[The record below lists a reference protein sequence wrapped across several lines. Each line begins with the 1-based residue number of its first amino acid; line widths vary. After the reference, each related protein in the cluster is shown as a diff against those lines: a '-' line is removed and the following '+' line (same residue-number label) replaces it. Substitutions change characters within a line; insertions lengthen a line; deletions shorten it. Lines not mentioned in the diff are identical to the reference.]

1 MKKLFY
7 LAIFVFFGCLPFT
20 FAQQSAPAQNTTQ
33 LASQMMSAYDDGFYP
48 GVVRFAD
55 EILLQNSNSPVEVK
69 AFLLKAESLLKMGR
83 IQESLDFL
91 QSGQSLVNKNEEA
104 RAECFFWTGRA
115 YFELNKNEESLS
127 CFYNSAEIIKKIVQS
142 KNEKETFQKN
152 VQVEKLYADSLF
164 YAGKVLRRLEN
175 FKTAGEYFE
184 YVIQNGNIFSVN
196 DFEDAAV
203 NFFECSVLSEQ
214 FAKCEEYYPQVKN
227 FEFSNDGK
235 YRILLAYA
243 QALEGLKKYDQA
255 YDLYVQVLS
264 SGPDSL
270 CAIAMQRAY
279 LISSSNPSAV
289 SGKTDS
295 LMERASALKEKN
307 PQLISEFWTRL
318 AIDEFNSKNY
328 EKSLLYFN
336 NAKENSSVPLKQ
348 LALIY
353 STEIKF
359 LTSKKTE
366 KQAAFECL
374 SLLENG
380 WKDCNFVPDD
390 FFYADAMV
398 AKARYSAICGDWKKT
413 LEFASPQIQCEKSP
427 GVKKSAV
434 YWTSLALYSTD
445 QYKECLQIMENFPY
459 QDDDF
464 LILKAKALA
473 KNGNSSGADA
483 IFYELSEK
491 GSLNNDGRLDYIR
504 TLLNAGHLYST
515 VEQANAASGAEAF
528 YMKGLAFFNRHEWKN
543 AENAFS
549 SAITQKNDRT
559 ALAENYSKLSYF
571 YLGYCQY
578 QLESYENAFKNFSV
592 FIKGETE
599 SSLKWLAC
607 VTASRCAVQISKKAE
622 AVESAGLALKIAKD
636 EGEIHESVLLLSGIY
651 TDFAD
656 FDRALEVLKPYS
668 SQNDDFGNEC
678 LYLLAQV
685 YVQKKDFTKA
695 DSCYKTLS
703 EQNSSPELAQEAL
716 FRRGELFY
724 TNEKYSKAIPLFESY
739 MKNYFEGKFFD
750 AAMYFEADS
759 LLKTGKTEKASLYFM
774 QIIQNYGDSTYKYA
788 ARKNMV
794 ELFRQNGE
802 YSAALQMAQKMMQ
815 EYGSQAQSDGIPAM
829 EKELKALASGADK
842 EILEKEIQYEN
853 SGFEKTAESRIAGT
867 ELVKLYAKSLNFT
880 KAEKLA
886 VQLLKIQEKNEAE
899 VECAFENA
907 QFLAGLYRNQNKK
920 EISAQMFL
928 KAAQFARK
936 CGKNEE
942 ASRCLY
948 GAAESFDAAKKTGDA
963 KSTVELLQKL
973 YPQSTYA
980 TDSKNLLK

>member
-7 LAIFVFFGCLPFT
+7 PAIFVFFGCLSFT
-20 FAQQSAPAQNTTQ
+20 FAQKANTTQ
-33 LASQMMSAYDDGFYP
+33 LASQMMSAYSDGFYP

-55 EILLQNSNSPVEVK
+55 EILLQKSNSPVEVK
-69 AFLLKAESLLKMGR
+69 AFLLKSESLLKMGR
-83 IQESLDFL
+83 IQESLEFL
-91 QSGQSLVNKNEEA
+91 LSEQSLVKKNGEA
-104 RAECFFWTGRA
+104 KAESFFWTGRA

-127 CFYNSAEIIKKIVQS
+127 CFYNSADILKKGLQT
-142 KNEKETFQKN
+142 KTLQENEQN
-152 VQVEKLYADSLF
+152 QKLYANSLF

-175 FKTAGEYFE
+175 FETAAEYFE
-184 YVIQNGNIFSVN
+184 YVIQNGNIFSAN

-203 NFFECSVLSEQ
+203 NFFECAVLSKQ
-214 FAKCEEYYPQVKN
+214 FAKCEEYYPQVKD
-227 FEFSNDGK
+227 FEFTNDGE

-243 QALEGLKKYDQA
+243 HSLEGLKKYAQA
-255 YDLYVQVLS
+255 YELYVKILS

-270 CAIAMQRAY
+270 SAIAMQRAY
-279 LISSSNPSAV
+279 LISSANPSVA
-289 SGKTDS
+289 GEKADAII
-295 LMERASALKEKN
+295 EKASALKEKN

-348 LALIY
+348 LGLIY

-359 LTSKKTE
+359 LTSKKTQ
-366 KQAAFECL
+366 KQAAYDCL

-380 WKDCNFVPDD
+380 WNDCDFEPDE

-398 AKARYSAICGDWKKT
+398 AKARYSAICEDWQKT
-413 LEFASPQIQCEKSP
+413 LEYASPQILCEKSP

-434 YWTSLALYSTD
+434 YWTSLALYSTGR
-445 QYKECLQIMENFPY
+445 YKECLQIMEKSSY

-473 KNGNSSGADA
+473 KSGNSSGADS
-483 IFYELSEK
+483 IFYELSQK
-491 GSLNNDGRLDYIR
+491 GLLNNDGRLDYIR

-515 VEQANAASGAEAF
+515 VEQANVASGAEAS
-528 YMKGLAFFNRHEWKN
+528 YMKGLAFFNRREWKN

-549 SAITQKNDRT
+549 SAIEQKNDKT
-559 ALAENYSKLSYF
+559 ALEENYSNLSYF

-578 QLESYENAFKNFSV
+578 QLEEYENALKNLSV
-592 FIKGETE
+592 FVNSKKE

-607 VTASRCAVQISKKAE
+607 VTASRCAVQLAKKTQ
-622 AVESAGLALKIAKD
+622 AVEVASESLKIAKD
-636 EGEIHESVLLLSGIY
+636 DSETHESVLLLSGIY
-651 TDFAD
+651 SDFGD
-656 FDRALEVLKPYS
+656 FDNAIKVLKPYS
-668 SQNDDFGNEC
+668 DKVDEFGNEC

-685 YVQKKDFTKA
+685 YVQKKDFVKA

-703 EQNSSPELAQEAL
+703 EQKLSDSLAQEAL

-739 MKNYFEGKFFD
+739 MKNYSNGKFFD

-759 LLKTGKTEKASLYFM
+759 LLKTRKTEKASLYFM
-774 QIIQNYGDSTYKYA
+774 QIIQNQNDSTYKYA
-788 ARKNMV
+788 AQKNMV

-802 YSAALQMAQKMMQ
+802 YSLALQMAQKMIQ
-815 EYGSQAQSDGIPAM
+815 EYGSQAEADGIPAITR
-829 EKELKALASGADK
+829 ELKALASGADK
-842 EILEKEIQYEN
+842 EILEKEIEYEN
-853 SGFEKTAESRIAGT
+853 LGFEKTAEGRLAGT
-867 ELVKLYAKSLNFT
+867 SLVKLYAKTLNFQ

-886 VQLLKIQEKNEAE
+886 VQLLKIQEKNEME
-899 VECAFENA
+899 VEGAFENS

-920 EISAQMFL
+920 DDSAQMFL
-928 KAAQFARK
+928 KAAQYARK
-936 CGKNEE
+936 CGKNED
-942 ASRCLY
+942 AARCLY
-948 GAAESFDAAKKTGDA
+948 GAAESFDAAKKRGDA

-980 TDSKNLLK
+980 ADSKNLLK